1 MKFTDGRIKLLVI
14 ETTESVR
21 RLMATI
27 LEADYDEV
35 LYAVDADEGYHL
47 ALTAR
52 PDVIITDYRLP
63 HSEERCVCAR
73 VRGTPALRTTPVVVT
88 TSWGSSVSELNY
100 FATGCDQ
107 LVRKPFRCEELHFA
121 IWKATR
127 MRQQKG
133 KMIQVLFNSGE
144 IDMVDARTLDILV
157 REQGILGFRRRDGM
171 AVIGRDP
178 VRSAPCSRYDGP
190 ERRKHVMP
198 PADRPPDGAFLWS
211 RSKATWEAA
220 ASRRSE

>member
-1 MKFTDGRIKLLVI
+1 
-14 ETTESVR
+14 
-21 RLMATI
+21 MATI

-35 LYAVDADEGYHL
+35 LYAVDAEEGYHL

-63 HSEERCVCAR
+63 RSEERCVCAR
-73 VRGTPALRTTPVVVT
+73 VRATPAIRTTPVVVT
-88 TSWGSSVSELNY
+88 TSWGSSVSELAY

-107 LVRKPFRCEELHFA
+107 LVRKPFRCEEMHFA
-121 IWKATR
+121 IWKALR
-127 MRQQKG
+127 MKQQKS

-157 REQGILGFRRRDGM
+157 RERGILSFRRRDGL

-178 VRSAPCSRYDGP
+178 VRSGPSNRYDGP
-190 ERRKHVMP
+190 ERRKQVITSASQP
-198 PADRPPDGAFLWS
+198 PRGAYLWS
-211 RSKATWEAA
+211 RSETSRNTV
-220 ASRRSE
+220 ASWRSE